1 MRPPNFGRGFR
12 RTSGGISRIVKELV
26 PGSFNIFGMFFSLSV
41 EFLKLSFFSRSLAPK
56 AFNQTLA
63 FVTDDLV
70 EDCSLSLVV
79 VVLDTLLPSPRALLL
94 LDKRQSEHFFL
105 LFSF

>member
-41 EFLKLSFFSRSLAPK
+41 EFLKLSFFSRSLRYHPK
-56 AFNQTLA
+56 NKNTSKYHPQNEESDHQKNLAKDQKMKKIYKKSTL
-63 FVTDDLV
+63 
-70 EDCSLSLVV
+70 
-79 VVLDTLLPSPRALLL
+79 
-94 LDKRQSEHFFL
+94 
-105 LFSF
+105 